1 VKGRGFGARAAGGLA
16 ALAAALVAATAW
28 PQHDAHQHRFKDAE
42 RWARVFDDPARAAW
56 QKPDEV
62 IKALGLAS
70 DAKVADIGAGTGYF
84 SARLARAL
92 ASGRVYA
99 VDAEPDMVRYLGDR
113 AKREGLANLVPV
125 QAGERDPKLPEPVD
139 LALLVD
145 VYHHVPARV
154 QYFEALRGCLRPDG
168 RLAIVD
174 FRLDSPRGPPR
185 TARIAPERVKEELGR
200 AGYALVA
207 EHAFLP
213 DQYFLVFAP
222 VAR

>member
-1 VKGRGFGARAAGGLA
+1 MPRRFMPRARG
-16 ALAAALVAATAW
+16 ALAAILATLVAAIAW
-28 PQHDAHQHRFKDAE
+28 AQHDAHQHRFKDAE

-62 IKALGLAS
+62 IEALGLAS

-84 SARLARAL
+84 SSRFARAVPG
-92 ASGRVYA
+92 GRVYA

-125 QAGERDPKLPEPVD
+125 QAGSRDPMLPEPVD

-154 QYFEALRGCLRPDG
+154 QYFEGLRGRLRPNG

-185 TARIAPERVKEELGR
+185 AARIAPERVKEELGR

-207 EHAFLP
+207 EHGFLP

-222 VAR
+222 AAR

>member
-1 VKGRGFGARAAGGLA
+1 MARR
-16 ALAAALVAATAW
+16 ALAAIAATLVAAIAW
-28 PQHDAHQHRFKDAE
+28 AQHDAHQHRFKDAE

-56 QKPDEV
+56 QKPAEV

-70 DAKVADIGAGTGYF
+70 DARVADIGAGTGYF
-84 SARLARAL
+84 SSRLARAVPG
-92 ASGRVYA
+92 GRVYA

-113 AKREGLANLVPV
+113 AQREQLANLVPV
-125 QAGERDPKLPEPVD
+125 QADERDPRLPEPVD

-154 QYFEALRGCLRPDG
+154 QYFESLRGSLRPNG

-174 FRLDSPRGPPR
+174 FRLDAPRGPPR
-185 TARIAPERVKEELGR
+185 AARIAPERVKEELGR

-207 EHAFLP
+207 EHGFLP

-222 VAR
+222 AVR

>member
-1 VKGRGFGARAAGGLA
+1 MPRRFVPRARG
-16 ALAAALVAATAW
+16 ALAAILATLVAAIAW
-28 PQHDAHQHRFKDAE
+28 AQHDAHQHRFKDAE

-62 IKALGLAS
+62 IGALGLAS

-84 SARLARAL
+84 SSRLARAVPG
-92 ASGRVYA
+92 GRVYA

-125 QAGERDPKLPEPVD
+125 QAGSRDPMLPEPVD

-154 QYFEALRGCLRPDG
+154 QYFEGLRGRLRPNG

-185 TARIAPERVKEELGR
+185 AARIAPERVKEELGR

-207 EHAFLP
+207 EHGFLP

-222 VAR
+222 AAR

>member
-1 VKGRGFGARAAGGLA
+1 MPRRFMPRARG
-16 ALAAALVAATAW
+16 ALAAILATLVAAIAW
-28 PQHDAHQHRFKDAE
+28 AQHDAHQHRFKDAE

-62 IKALGLAS
+62 IEALALAS

-84 SARLARAL
+84 SSRLARAVPG
-92 ASGRVYA
+92 GRVYA

-125 QAGERDPKLPEPVD
+125 QAGSRDPMLPEPVD

-154 QYFEALRGCLRPDG
+154 QYFEGLRGRLRPNG

-185 TARIAPERVKEELGR
+185 AARIAPERVKEELGR

-207 EHAFLP
+207 EHGFLP

-222 VAR
+222 AAR

>member
-1 VKGRGFGARAAGGLA
+1 MRGPGVRASAARALAGLA
-16 ALAAALVAATAW
+16 AAVLAVTAW
-28 PQHDAHQHRFKDAE
+28 AQHDAHQHRFKDAE
-42 RWARVFDDPARAAW
+42 RWARVFDDPARATW

-70 DAKVADIGAGTGYF
+70 DAKVADVGAGTGYF
-84 SARLARAL
+84 SSRLARAVPG
-92 ASGRVYA
+92 GRVYA
-99 VDAEPDMVRYLGDR
+99 VDAEPDMVGYLRGR
-113 AKREGLANLVPV
+113 AQREGLANLVPV

-154 QYFEALRGCLRPDG
+154 QYFEALRGSLRPGG

-174 FRLDSPRGPPR
+174 FRPDSPRGPPR
-185 TARIAPERVKEELGR
+185 AARIAPERVKEELGR

-207 EHAFLP
+207 EHGFLP

-222 VAR
+222 AAR

>member
-1 VKGRGFGARAAGGLA
+1 MTSQRVRATGTRVLA
-16 ALAAALVAATAW
+16 ALAAAFVALAAW
-28 PQHDAHQHRFKDAE
+28 AQHDAHQHRFKDAE

-62 IKALGLAS
+62 IKTLGLAP

-84 SARLARAL
+84 ASRLARTVP
-92 ASGRVYA
+92 SGRVYA
-99 VDAEPDMVRYLGDR
+99 VDAEPDMVRYLADR
-113 AKREGLANLVPV
+113 AKREGLENLVPV
-125 QAGERDPKLPEPVD
+125 QAGSRDPKLPEPVD

-145 VYHHVPARV
+145 VYHHVPARA
-154 QYFEALRGCLRPDG
+154 QYFEALRGSLNPNG

-185 TARIAPERVKEELGR
+185 AARIAPDRVKEELGR
-200 AGYALVA
+200 AGYTLVA
-207 EHAFLP
+207 EHGFLP

-222 VAR
+222 AVR

>member
-1 VKGRGFGARAAGGLA
+1 MARR
-16 ALAAALVAATAW
+16 ALAAIAATLVAAIAW
-28 PQHDAHQHRFKDAE
+28 AQHDAHQHRFKDAE

-56 QKPDEV
+56 QKPAEV

-70 DAKVADIGAGTGYF
+70 DARVADIGAGTGYF
-84 SARLARAL
+84 SSRLARAVPG
-92 ASGRVYA
+92 GRVYA

-113 AKREGLANLVPV
+113 AQREQLANLVPV
-125 QAGERDPKLPEPVD
+125 QADERDPRLPEPVD

-154 QYFEALRGCLRPDG
+154 QYFESLRGSLGPNG

-174 FRLDSPRGPPR
+174 FRLDAPRGPPR
-185 TARIAPERVKEELGR
+185 AARIAPERVKEELGR

-207 EHAFLP
+207 EHGFLP

-222 VAR
+222 AVR

>member
-1 VKGRGFGARAAGGLA
+1 VKGRGFGARATGALV
-16 ALAAALVAATAW
+16 ALATALVAATAW

-42 RWARVFDDPARAAW
+42 RWSRVFDDPARAAW

-62 IKALGLAS
+62 IKTLSLGPG
-70 DAKVADIGAGTGYF
+70 AKVADIGAGTGYF

-92 ASGRVYA
+92 PSGRVYA
-99 VDAEPDMVRYLGDR
+99 VDAEPDMVRYLADR

-154 QYFEALRGCLRPDG
+154 QYFEGLRGRLRPNG

-185 TARIAPERVKEELGR
+185 AARIAPERVKEELGR

-207 EHAFLP
+207 EHGFLP

-222 VAR
+222 AAR